1 MFCVEVESA
10 YSVIVTWDAI
20 HPKSG
25 LDVTYQL
32 FQGKVKSWGCSW
44 MLYEPFV
51 RFSLGEAFCG
61 EAIPKPTHP
70 VTNTVLSWVLV
81 VA

>member
-1 MFCVEVESA
+1 
-10 YSVIVTWDAI
+10 
-20 HPKSG
+20 
-25 LDVTYQL
+25 
-32 FQGKVKSWGCSW
+32 

-70 VTNTVLSWVLV
+70 VTNTVLS
-81 VA
+81 